1 MPLLAT
7 DEGGLQHAIP
17 EWLLAWTR
25 LGARAHSWAKRDGQ
39 ARLIVAVSVPTRAFA
54 AVAVA
59 FGHAVADYRH
69 DRRLP
74 TQVELDQQVDALA
87 PGELVRMVQPGWVRV
102 ASFGGRDS
110 QGLIWLGSSR
120 FPIDWILEI
129 RPLPDGFSRRERAY
143 PIPAPAPSLARLLP
157 GRDPGLLLTDTS
169 LACLLVGTKKILI
182 QELALPIG
190 PGGGAGPLAAVRH
203 LLRPFEP
210 ADPTG
215 WRSAIVPARAKELPE
230 IVTDARPPVAIL
242 DGAQAVNN
250 WLREV
255 DAPVV
260 VVVLDRS
267 DPGSEAAVF
276 SVTQARAYARP
287 TPLATLGWAP
297 PLGCEAL
304 AFREVR

>member
-1 MPLLAT
+1 MSLLAT
-7 DEGGLQHAIP
+7 DDGGLRHAIP

-25 LGARAHSWAKRDGQ
+25 LGARARNWAEGDGEG
-39 ARLIVAVSVPTRAFA
+39 RVVVAVSVPARAFV

-59 FGHAVADYRH
+59 FGHAIADYRR
-69 DRRLP
+69 DRQLP
-74 TQVELDQQVDALA
+74 TQVELDLEVDALV

-102 ASFGGRDS
+102 ARFGGRGS

-120 FPIDWILEI
+120 FPLDRILEI
-129 RPLPDGFSRRERAY
+129 GPLPAEFTSRQRAY
-143 PIPAPAPSLARLLP
+143 PVPDPVPSLGGLLP
-157 GRDPGLLLTDTS
+157 GRDPGLFLTDAS
-169 LACLLVGTKKILI
+169 LVCLLVGTKKALM
-182 QELALPIG
+182 QELALPVG
-190 PGGGAGPLAAVRH
+190 PPGASGPLAAVGD
-203 LLRPFEP
+203 LLRPFDP

-215 WRSAIVPARAKELPE
+215 WRSAIVPARAEELPQV
-230 IVTDARPPVAIL
+230 VTAAQPLLAIL

-267 DPGSEAAVF
+267 DPGSEAAALT
-276 SVTQARAYARP
+276 VTQARAYA
-287 TPLATLGWAP
+287 TPASLATLGWSP

-304 AFREVR
+304 AFQEAP